1 MHLSV
6 IMGYHLQNT
15 GRDKMGNLLRIF
27 SKKKVREQSFRKMV
41 YMIFILSAILEFVF
55 LNFFW
60 IVNHNKQYD
69 RSVRE
74 KQEILLDTGAGR
86 LEDYISRLIN
96 ITDNVYFNILKDD
109 FTNKEEKKILF
120 NYAYNSN
127 SRFIID
133 MAYFDMSGKPV
144 MTAPEMKLKDKTDV
158 RDEEWFKAAVSDP
171 ENIAFSEPIVENLY
185 KNYFSGYEWVLP
197 VSRYVEISTG
207 REKFEGVI
215 LVNFDFRE
223 LSRMCKEL
231 SDSSL
236 EYVYLMNDE
245 GKILSHAYQ
254 NRYDEGFKPENNEE
268 LAGRR
273 DGSYKIPFL
282 GQNNIYSIRTIGYT
296 GWRLVAVY
304 SSYANKEN
312 MTKWGIQFLF
322 MISVFMIVILKFSEF
337 ISGMVSKPIGEL
349 EKDVR
354 ELAVGRLDTEIKVY
368 GSTEVRSLARSVS
381 RLVNRIKFLMEE
393 VRREQKLKRKSE
405 MDSLQSQIN
414 PHFLYN
420 TLDVIT
426 WMIEKGRNSE
436 ATEIV
441 TALARLFR
449 ISISKGKNV
458 IRVEDEIEHVRNYLL
473 IQSRRYR
480 DQFSYSI
487 EIEEDVK
494 NLSTVKLIVQPIVE
508 NAIYHAMEFM
518 EDEGEMAI
526 RAYRK
531 GEELYITVRDNGM
544 GMTEEQQRSLLN
556 KPAESKRGNG
566 IGIYNVNERIRLYFG
581 KEYGVVIRSEPDEGT
596 EVILHIP
603 SLITN
608 TGFIHYHNKH

>member
-1 MHLSV
+1 
-6 IMGYHLQNT
+6 
-15 GRDKMGNLLRIF
+15 MGNLLRIF

>member
-1 MHLSV
+1 
-6 IMGYHLQNT
+6 
-15 GRDKMGNLLRIF
+15 MGNLLKIF
-27 SKKKVREQSFRKMV
+27 SIKKVREQSFRKMV
-41 YMIFILSAILEFVF
+41 YKIFIFSTILEFVL

-60 IVNHNKQYD
+60 IINQNKQYE
-69 RSVRE
+69 RSVRQ
-74 KQEILLDTGAGR
+74 KQEILLNTGAGQ
-86 LEDYISRLIN
+86 LEDYIGTLID
-96 ITDNVYFNILKDD
+96 ITDNIYFNILKDD
-109 FTNKEEKKILF
+109 FTTVEEKQLLF

-127 SRFIID
+127 SRYIKDI
-133 MAYFDMSGKPV
+133 AYFNMSGEAV
-144 MTAPEMKLKDKTDV
+144 MTAPQIKLKKGVDV
-158 RDEEWFKAAVSDP
+158 RTEDWFMAAVNNP
-171 ENIAFSEPIVENLY
+171 ENIAFSEPVVENLY
-185 KNYFSGYEWVLP
+185 DYPKADYEWVIP
-197 VSRYVEISTG
+197 VSRYIEISTG
-207 REKFEGVI
+207 REKLEGVI
-215 LVNFDFRE
+215 VINFDYSE
-223 LSRMCKEL
+223 LTRMCSGL
-231 SDSSL
+231 SNSAY
-236 EYVYLMNDE
+236 EYVYLMNDD
-245 GKILSHAYQ
+245 GKILSHPYQ
-254 NRYDEGFKPENNEE
+254 SRYEEGFKPENNKE
-268 LAGRR
+268 LANLK
-273 DGSYKIPFL
+273 DGSYRIAFL
-282 GQNNIYSIRTIGYT
+282 GQNNTYALRTIGYT
-296 GWRLVAVY
+296 GWRLVSVY
-304 SSYANKEN
+304 TGSAGKEN
-312 MTKWGIQFLF
+312 VTNWLLQILF

-349 EKDVR
+349 EKSVG
-354 ELAVGRLDTEIKVY
+354 ELAGGKLDAEVKVY
-368 GSTEVRSLARSVS
+368 GSTEVRSLAKSVN
-381 RLVNRIKFLMEE
+381 RMVCRIKFLMEE

-458 IRVEDEIEHVRNYLL
+458 ITVEDEIEHVRNYLL

-518 EDEGEMAI
+518 EDEGEMFI

-531 GEELYITVRDNGM
+531 DEDLYISVRDNGM
-544 GMTEEQQRSLLN
+544 GMTEEQQESLLK
-556 KPAESKRGNG
+556 KPVESKRGNG

-581 KEYGVVIRSEPDEGT
+581 IEYGIIINSEPDEGT
-596 EVILHIP
+596 EIILHMPAIEY
-603 SLITN
+603 
-608 TGFIHYHNKH
+608 GDWKE